1 MGSPLSILDYRQ
13 PLEFRLGDVIVR
25 AWIILSRHLLAF
37 LGLVA
42 ILEAIPSIGLP
53 KLAPLLLA
61 RHGGVIEPLLVSMV
75 GGFVAMMFSA
85 LSQAVVVYA
94 TFQDLRG
101 KEVNPVE
108 SFSRGVGRVVPAIA
122 TSILEAL
129 AVAIGLVLFLAPG
142 LIALAAFSVALP
154 ICVVERAGPLRS
166 LSRSAELTRGYW
178 WPILGVALA
187 IIIVSAVVGLAIRAA
202 LPASGLPAT
211 IAAWAWNVFVTAYS
225 SVYAANL
232 YHDLRAVKEGI
243 GIQEIASVFD

>member
-25 AWIILSRHLLAF
+25 SWIILSRHLLAF

-42 ILEAIPSIGLP
+42 ILEAAPLIGLP
-53 KLAPLLLA
+53 KLAPLLA
-61 RHGGVIEPLLVSMV
+61 RQGGVTSNLLVSMI
-75 GGFVAMMFSA
+75 GGIVALMFSI
-85 LSQAVVVYA
+85 LSQAVLFYA

-101 KEVNPVE
+101 REVNPVE
-108 SFSRGVGRVVPAIA
+108 SFSRGLARVAPAIA
-122 TSILEAL
+122 TAILEGL
-129 AVAIGLVLFLAPG
+129 AVGIGLVLFIAPG
-142 LIALAAFSVALP
+142 LVALAAFSVALP
-154 ICVVERAGPLRS
+154 ICVVEHAGPLRS

-178 WPILGVALA
+178 WPILGVAVSIL
-187 IIIVSAVVGLAIRAA
+187 IVSAVVGLAIRAA
-202 LPASGLPAT
+202 LPASGLPVT
-211 IAAWAWNVFVTAYS
+211 IATWVWNVFVTAYS

>member
-25 AWIILSRHLLAF
+25 SWTILSRHLLAF

-42 ILEAIPSIGLP
+42 VLEAIPLFGLP
-53 KLAPLLLA
+53 KLTLLLA
-61 RHGGVIEPLLVSMV
+61 SRGAFGSVL
-75 GGFVAMMFSA
+75 VAMVSGITAVVFSA

-101 KEVNPVE
+101 REVNPAE
-108 SFSRGVGRVVPAIA
+108 SFTRGLARVLPAIA

-129 AVAIGLVLFLAPG
+129 AIVIGLVLFVAPG
-142 LIALAAFSVALP
+142 LIALAAFAVGLP
-154 ICVVERAGPLRS
+154 VCVVEHAGPVTS
-166 LSRSAELTRGYW
+166 LSRSAELTRGHW
-178 WPILGVALA
+178 WPILGVAISIL
-187 IIIVSAVVGLAIRAA
+187 IVSAVVSASIRVA
-202 LPASGLPAT
+202 LPTAGLPMV
-211 IAAWAWNVFVTAYS
+211 IANWAWNVFVTAFS

>member
-25 AWIILSRHLLAF
+25 SWTILSRHLLAF

-42 ILEAIPSIGLP
+42 VLEAIPLIALP
-53 KLAPLLLA
+53 KLTPLLASPGAL
-61 RHGGVIEPLLVSMV
+61 GSILVSMV
-75 GGFVAMMFSA
+75 SGIAAVIFSS

-101 KEVNPVE
+101 REPNAAD
-108 SFSRGVGRVVPAIA
+108 SFLRGLARVLPAIA

-129 AVAIGLVLFLAPG
+129 AIVIGLVLFVAPG
-142 LIALAAFSVALP
+142 LIALAAFSVSLP
-154 ICVVERAGPLRS
+154 ACVVERAGPISS

-178 WPILGVALA
+178 WPILGVSISIL
-187 IIIVSAVVGLAIRAA
+187 IVNGVVGLSIRAA
-202 LPASGLPAT
+202 LPGSVLPAT
-211 IAAWAWNVFVTAYS
+211 IANWAWNVFVTAYS

>member
-13 PLEFRLGDVIVR
+13 PLEFKLGDVIVR
-25 AWIILSRHLLAF
+25 SWIILARHLLAF

-42 ILEAIPSIGLP
+42 ILEAIPLIGLP
-53 KLAPLLLA
+53 KLAPLLA
-61 RHGGVIEPLLVSMV
+61 RPGGIMANLLVSTV

-101 KEVNPVE
+101 REVNPVE
-108 SFSRGVGRVVPAIA
+108 SFSRGLGRVVPAIA

>member
-1 MGSPLSILDYRQ
+1 MGSPLSILDYRP

-25 AWIILSRHLLAF
+25 SWIILSRHLLAF

-42 ILEAIPSIGLP
+42 VLEAIPLIGLP
-53 KLAPLLLA
+53 RLTPLLASRGAL
-61 RHGGVIEPLLVSMV
+61 GSILVAMV
-75 GGFVAMMFSA
+75 GGITAVVFSA

-101 KEVNPVE
+101 RELNPTE
-108 SFSRGVGRVVPAIA
+108 SLSRGLARVLPAIA

-129 AVAIGLVLFLAPG
+129 AIVIGLVLLVAPG
-142 LIALAAFSVALP
+142 LIALSAFAVCLP
-154 ICVVERAGPLRS
+154 VCVVEHAGPFTS

-178 WPILGVALA
+178 WPILGVAISIL
-187 IIIVSAVVGLAIRAA
+187 IVSAIVGASIRAA
-202 LPASGLPAT
+202 LPAAPLPMAIAT
-211 IAAWAWNVFVTAYS
+211 WAWNVFVTAFS

>member
-25 AWIILSRHLLAF
+25 SWSILSRHLLAF

-42 ILEAIPSIGLP
+42 VLEALPLMGLP
-53 KLAPLLLA
+53 RLAPLLA
-61 RHGGVIEPLLVSMV
+61 RPGGAMGSLLVSMV
-75 GGFVAMMFSA
+75 GGIVAVIFSA

-101 KEVNPVE
+101 REVNPAE
-108 SFSRGVGRVVPAIA
+108 SFTRGLARVLPAIA
-122 TSILEAL
+122 TSVLEGIAI
-129 AVAIGLVLFLAPG
+129 VIGLVLFVAPG
-142 LIALAAFSVALP
+142 LIALAAFAISLP
-154 ICVVERAGPLRS
+154 VCVVERVGPVSS
-166 LSRSAELTRGYW
+166 LSRSAELTRGHW
-178 WPILGVALA
+178 WPILGVAVSILA
-187 IIIVSAVVGLAIRAA
+187 VSAIAGAAIQAA
-202 LPASGLPAT
+202 LPKSGLPVT
-211 IAAWAWNVFVTAYS
+211 IATWAWNVFVTAFS

>member
-25 AWIILSRHLLAF
+25 SWTILSRHLLAF

-42 ILEAIPSIGLP
+42 ILEAIPLIGMP
-53 KLAPLLLA
+53 KLAPILA
-61 RHGGVIEPLLVSMV
+61 RPGGAMANLLVSTV
-75 GGFVAMMFSA
+75 GGIVAVVFSA

-101 KEVNPVE
+101 REVNPVE
-108 SFSRGVGRVVPAIA
+108 SFSRGLARVTPAIA
-122 TSILEAL
+122 TSILEGL
-129 AVAIGLVLFLAPG
+129 AVGLGLVLFVAPG
-142 LIALAAFSVALP
+142 LIALAAFAIALP
-154 ICVVERAGPLRS
+154 ICVVERAGPFRS

-178 WPILGVALA
+178 WPILGVAVSIL
-187 IIIVSAVVGLAIRAA
+187 IVSAVAGLAIRAA
-202 LPASGLPAT
+202 LPASGLPVAIAT
-211 IAAWAWNVFVTAYS
+211 WAWNVFVTAYS

-243 GIQEIASVFD
+243 GIPEIASVFD

>member
-25 AWIILSRHLLAF
+25 SWTILSRHFLAF

-42 ILEAIPSIGLP
+42 VLEAIPLIGLP
-53 KLAPLLLA
+53 KLSPVLA
-61 RHGGVIEPLLVSMV
+61 RPGGALGNLLVSMASTI
-75 GGFVAMMFSA
+75 VAVIFSA

-101 KEVNPVE
+101 RDVDPME
-108 SFSRGVGRVVPAIA
+108 SFSRGLARVLPAIA
-122 TSILEAL
+122 TSILEGL
-129 AVAIGLVLFLAPG
+129 AIVIGLVLFVAPG
-142 LIALAAFSVALP
+142 LVALAAFSVSLP

-166 LSRSAELTRGYW
+166 LSRSADLTRGYW
-178 WPILGVALA
+178 WPILGVAVSIL
-187 IIIVSAVVGLAIRAA
+187 IVSAVAGLAIRAA
-202 LPASGLPAT
+202 LPVSGLPVT
-211 IAAWAWNVFVTAYS
+211 IATWAWNVFVTAYS

>member
-1 MGSPLSILDYRQ
+1 MGSPLSILNYRQ

-25 AWIILSRHLLAF
+25 SWTILSRHLLAF

-42 ILEAIPSIGLP
+42 ILEAVPLIGLP
-53 KLAPLLLA
+53 KLTPLLA
-61 RHGGVIEPLLVSMV
+61 SPGVLGSILVSMV
-75 GGFVAMMFSA
+75 SGIVAVIFSA

-101 KEVNPVE
+101 RELSPAE
-108 SFSRGVGRVVPAIA
+108 SLSRGLARMLPAIA
-122 TSILEAL
+122 TSILEAI
-129 AVAIGLVLFLAPG
+129 AIVIGLVLFVAPG
-142 LIALAAFSVALP
+142 LIALAAFAVSLP
-154 ICVVERAGPLRS
+154 VCVVERDGPIGS

-178 WPILGVALA
+178 WPILGVAISIL
-187 IIIVSAVVGLAIRAA
+187 IVNGVVGLSIRAA
-202 LPASGLPAT
+202 LPGAALPVN
-211 IAAWAWNVFVTAYS
+211 IANWAWNVFVTAFS